1 MKFSTPNRSVRSLRS
16 AALLMGVA
24 IMLPSAALAATTNV
38 PASATIVTPVT
49 LTQPADLRF
58 GNVSA
63 SAALGTAV
71 VAPPATLPAAAPT
84 TAAPD
89 VSGTRSATG
98 GVLMVGGAACSATV
112 NCGPGSV
119 QISGGNSAT
128 FNTITLPA
136 TVTLTSGANTM
147 TVGTLTS
154 RYGALGTAGV
164 TTGAGTLSATGTGL
178 LMVGGTLSVAANQ
191 VVGAYTGT
199 MAVTIDY

>member
-1 MKFSTPNRSVRSLRS
+1 MKSYQSRRAAQTAGVFAILAGAAIFAPSV
-16 AALLMGVA
+16 
-24 IMLPSAALAATTNV
+24 ALAATTNV
-38 PASATIVTPVT
+38 PASATIVTPIT

-58 GNVSA
+58 GNLSA

-89 VSGTRSATG
+89 VAGTRSATG
-98 GVLMVGGAACSATV
+98 GVLLVGGGACSASV

-119 QISGGNSAT
+119 QIAGGNSAT
-128 FNTITLPA
+128 FSTITLPA

-191 VVGAYTGT
+191 AVGAYTGT